1 MLVLAVTLVIGVL
14 LGAIGTT
21 LVSPVPSADLG
32 RFLRAEHET
41 RLTTERIADDEIPQH
56 LATTQGMVP
65 GASPS
70 AKLEPAPKV
79 CVVAGV
85 GPGIGEHLARRFATA
100 GCRVALLARK
110 SPTDIAKSIPG
121 ALPYAC
127 DVTNA
132 TQVQEVF
139 AAIQTDLGPVDAL
152 LYNVGGGKFL
162 PYDKITQDILDM
174 DYKTNALGLLLS
186 AQQVGPGMASRGH
199 GVIGVTGATSSWR
212 GWRGLSYTAGFAPGK
227 FASRGLAQSLARDL
241 GPKGVHV
248 FHVVVDGGV
257 GEPLTQAVKSESPP
271 ELLMHPEDIAE
282 TYFNLAVRPRSAWTF
297 ETSLFAW
304 ADTSWYSI

>member
-21 LVSPVPSADLG
+21 LLSPIPSSDLG
-32 RFLRAEHET
+32 RSLRAQYGT
-41 RLTTERIADDEIPQH
+41 RLTTEGTSVRSHDDEIPQG
-56 LATTQGMVP
+56 LPSTQGMMFP
-65 GASPS
+65 GA
-70 AKLEPAPKV
+70 AKLEPAPQV

-121 ALPYAC
+121 SLPYAC

-174 DYKTNALGLLLS
+174 DYKTNALGLLLT

-199 GVIGVTGATSSWR
+199 GVIGVTGATSS
-212 GWRGLSYTAGFAPGK
+212 WRGLSYTAGFAPGK

-257 GEPLTQAVKSESPP
+257 GEPPAQAVLSESPP

-282 TYFNLAVRPRSAWTF
+282 TYFNLAVQPRSAWTF